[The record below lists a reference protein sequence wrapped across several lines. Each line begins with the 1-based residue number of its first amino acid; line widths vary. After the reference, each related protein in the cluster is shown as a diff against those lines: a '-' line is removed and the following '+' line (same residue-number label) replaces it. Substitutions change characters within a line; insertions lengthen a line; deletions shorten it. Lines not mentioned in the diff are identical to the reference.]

1 MAQFRFSTV
10 PCVECGAGALT
21 GIGGHCDKLGV
32 SKLLVV
38 TDPGLVEL
46 GLVDP
51 LGHALREAGVA
62 FEIFSEV
69 REDPPTSTVLDAVA
83 QAQQMGAEGI
93 IGIGGGSSMDVA
105 KLVAVLVASGEKLD
119 DIYGVDQVRGQRLPL
134 IQVPTTAGTGS
145 EMTAVAIVT
154 TGETTKAGVVSE
166 TLLADVAILDPELT
180 LGMPPAL
187 TAMTGIDAMVH
198 AIEAYTSIHRKN
210 PYSDML
216 AREALRLMSA
226 NIRTAF
232 HQGDNREA
240 REAMLLGA
248 MMAGQAFAN
257 APVAAVHALAYPI
270 GGHFHVP
277 HGLSNSLVL
286 PAVLRFN
293 AETAAPL
300 YAELAEL
307 LLPAVGGSEMR
318 RTGALVTYLEE
329 LIGELALPVRLREVG
344 IGKEH
349 IELLAG
355 ESMKQERLLVNNPR
369 PVQLDDARAIY
380 QSVY

>member
-10 PCVECGAGALT
+10 PCVECGAGALA
-21 GIGGHCDKLGV
+21 GIGGHCGKLAIARV
-32 SKLLVV
+32 LVV

-51 LGHALREAGVA
+51 LARALREAGVA
-62 FEIFSEV
+62 FEVFSEV
-69 REDPPTSTVLDAVA
+69 REDPPAATVLDAVA
-83 QAQQMGAEGI
+83 QAQRFEAEGV

-105 KLVAVLVASGEKLD
+105 KLVAVLVASGENLE
-119 DIYGVDQVRGQRLPL
+119 DIYGVDQVRGRRLPL

-232 HQGDNREA
+232 RQGDNRDA

-248 MMAGQAFAN
+248 MLAGQGFAN
-257 APVAAVHALAYPI
+257 APVAAVHALAYPC
-270 GGHFHVP
+270 
-277 HGLSNSLVL
+277 LLYTSD
-286 PAVLRFN
+286 
-293 AETAAPL
+293 AADD
-300 YAELAEL
+300 
-307 LLPAVGGSEMR
+307 S
-318 RTGALVTYLEE
+318 ALV
-329 LIGELALPVRLREVG
+329 
-344 IGKEH
+344 
-349 IELLAG
+349 
-355 ESMKQERLLVNNPR
+355 
-369 PVQLDDARAIY
+369 
-380 QSVY
+380 